1 MFVFIFN
8 INKHQVI
15 IDFIDEFLL
24 SYINELIIIYIYKF
38 HSMELKV
45 KIGVFG
51 DSKVGKT
58 SIIQRYI
65 TNKFEETYQ
74 NKEEYTSEFKYSEQT
89 YKVEYSEINTDNL
102 EHIDKPEQYDFC
114 IFIYDYSN
122 KKTLD
127 NCLKLKNDV
136 EKGTL
141 FFILV
146 NKLDLIK
153 KEERDAKCDEIFSL
167 APKEIAQH
175 FAPISAKSGEFVKDI
190 FEEVIRK
197 AIFTAFIKKT
207 MSA

>member
-1 MFVFIFN
+1 
-8 INKHQVI
+8 
-15 IDFIDEFLL
+15 
-24 SYINELIIIYIYKF
+24 
-38 HSMELKV
+38 MELKV

-65 TNKFEETYQ
+65 TNQFEENYHNTGD
-74 NKEEYTSEFKYSEQT
+74 YTSEFKYSDQT

-122 KKTLD
+122 KKSLD

-141 FFILV
+141 FLY
-146 NKLDLIK
+146 
-153 KEERDAKCDEIFSL
+153 
-167 APKEIAQH
+167 
-175 FAPISAKSGEFVKDI
+175 
-190 FEEVIRK
+190 
-197 AIFTAFIKKT
+197 
-207 MSA
+207 

>member
-1 MFVFIFN
+1 
-8 INKHQVI
+8 
-15 IDFIDEFLL
+15 
-24 SYINELIIIYIYKF
+24 
-38 HSMELKV
+38 MELKV

-65 TNKFEETYQ
+65 TNQFEENYHNTGD
-74 NKEEYTSEFKYSEQT
+74 YTSEFKYSDQT

-122 KKTLD
+122 KKSLD

-167 APKEIAQH
+167 APKELAQH
-175 FAPISAKSGEFVKDI
+175 FAPISAKSGEFVKEI

-197 AIFTAFIKKT
+197 AIFRAFIKKT
-207 MSA
+207 MNV